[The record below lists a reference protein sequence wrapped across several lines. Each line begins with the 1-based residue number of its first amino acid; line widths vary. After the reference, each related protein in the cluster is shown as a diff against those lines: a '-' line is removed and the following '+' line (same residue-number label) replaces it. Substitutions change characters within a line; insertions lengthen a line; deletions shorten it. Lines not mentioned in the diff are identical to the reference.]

1 MNWFLNTRSMIT
13 GKNKIKIL
21 FVALTAML
29 YNGNIVVAQ
38 DEGLTIRDIK
48 PDGLQIRIG
57 DRLLG
62 KGSSFS
68 PNDTIFWEE
77 NGGLEIRAISYPSY
91 KPYIFSKSSFES
103 KNARTVFEFL
113 HSQGSSRNSSGSI
126 SVDRGVKN
134 KELFPEKR
142 IALVIG
148 NANYDY
154 LNYLKNSFNDV
165 DRISTKLLSLGFDV
179 ISKYDCNQTEMK
191 TVVNYFFAESKNYD
205 VALLYFA
212 GHGLQDNG
220 INYLLPCDIDMVSS
234 ASLKS
239 ALSMNDLVSRAND
252 NDGVNNLFF
261 IDACRD
267 ATPTWRRGTNT
278 ILSNQIEAP
287 AGTSIMYST
296 ASGQTAED
304 GDNENSP
311 FALAFLSKVGVP
323 GQPIALT
330 MDEIRLAVRSTTNP
344 PQNPIVQNN
353 ITSSFFFVH
362 SGKGSYSV
370 VSQNG
375 STPRLVSFRIN
386 PSVATVIIDDTQ
398 CQVQEDGSVSLI
410 LGQGLHSYQIKS
422 SGFISESGEFELT
435 DENVYRV
442 INLRV
447 DPKPVSGAI
456 TAISN
461 PDGSN
466 VVIDGK
472 EMGTTPLLKGDI
484 PLGKHT
490 VEFRKEGFQPI
501 RLEVNITDDKPK
513 QVAVELSEGYLVSME
528 SVPSNAALIIDGKT
542 KGKTPFNNYMT
553 PGKHAVQLYKWGY
566 ETLQKDIIVDSELK
580 PLSFNLNH
588 RYLSLNDIYA
598 GGNLILG
605 HSFGAEAFTGLYY
618 KSFNIEAGFSCFFD
632 SPYKVWWITEESL
645 SSGSDG
651 LEYEYRIKSSVSAQF
666 GYGFLLGNRIRI
678 TPGLGMLFND
688 IEGKYLGSQSGM
700 NQNTYV
706 VNGRIGVRAE
716 YSPLPHIS
724 FVCTPLYDMPLFTG
738 SIASK
743 LNSSTSFI
751 RERCNGFAFKLGLEL
766 LL

>member
-1 MNWFLNTRSMIT
+1 MIN
-13 GKNKIKIL
+13 GNNKILIL
-21 FVALTAML
+21 FVALTAL
-29 YNGNIVVAQ
+29 LFNANFVVAQ
-38 DEGLTIRDIK
+38 DEALTIRDIK
-48 PDGLQIRIG
+48 PNGRQIRIG
-57 DRLLG
+57 NKILD

-68 PNDTIFWEE
+68 PNDTIHWDE
-77 NGGLEIRAISYPSY
+77 NGGFEIRAISYPSY

-113 HSQGSSRNSSGSI
+113 HSQGSSRNSTAGTSI
-126 SVDRGVKN
+126 IKGVKN
-134 KELFPEKR
+134 SELFPEKR

-165 DRISTKLLSLGFDV
+165 DKISTKLLSLGFDV

-191 TVVNYFFAESKNYD
+191 TVVNFFFAESKNYD

-239 ALSMNDLVSRAND
+239 AISMNDLVSRAN
-252 NDGVNNLFF
+252 NNEGVNNLFF

-304 GDNENSP
+304 GDKENSP
-311 FALAFLSKVGVP
+311 FASAFLSKVGVP

-330 MDEIRLAVRSTTNP
+330 MDEIRLAVRNTTNP

-362 SGKGSYSV
+362 NGKGMSSV
-370 VSQNG
+370 IAQNG
-375 STPRLVSFRIN
+375 STPLLVSFKIN
-386 PSVATVIIDDTQ
+386 PSVASVIIDDTP
-398 CQVQEDGSVSLI
+398 CPVQDDGSVSLI
-410 LGQGLHSYQIKS
+410 LGKGSHSYKINS
-422 SGFISESGEFELT
+422 SGYISENGVFELT

-447 DPKPVSGAI
+447 DPKPIFGAI
-456 TAISN
+456 SAISN
-461 PDGSN
+461 PDGAI
-466 VVIDGK
+466 VLLDGK
-472 EMGTTPLLKGDI
+472 EMGITPLLKEDI

-490 VEFRKEGFQPI
+490 VEFQKDGFRPI
-501 RLEVNITDDKPK
+501 WLEVNIMDNKPK
-513 QVAVELSEGYLVSME
+513 EVVVELSEGYPVSIESIPSKASLV
-528 SVPSNAALIIDGKT
+528 IDGKP
-542 KGKTPFNNYMT
+542 KGKTPFNNYLT
-553 PGKHAVQLYKWGY
+553 SGTHAIQLNKWGY
-566 ETLQKDIIVDSELK
+566 NTLQKNIDVDSV
-580 PLSFNLNH
+580 PTILSLNLNH

-598 GGNLILG
+598 GGNLIFG
-605 HSFGAEAFTGLYY
+605 HSSGAEAFVGLYY
-618 KSFNIEAGFSCFFD
+618 KSFNIEAGFSGFYD
-632 SPYKVWWITEESL
+632 SPFKVWWITDESL

-651 LEYEYRIKSSVSAQF
+651 LEYEYRIKSSVSAQL
-666 GYGFLLGNRIRI
+666 GYGVLLGNRTRI
-678 TPGLGMLFND
+678 TPLLGLLYSD
-688 IEGKYLGSQSGM
+688 IEGKYMGSQSGM

-706 VNGRIGVRAE
+706 INGRIGVRAE
-716 YSPLPHIS
+716 YSPLPHVS
-724 FVCTPLYDMPLFTG
+724 FVCSPLYDIPLIKG